1 MRVKI
6 AAGKANAILTLNL
19 SLISTF
25 CVLVAAIVVSEIIE
39 RLSPNMAPPTIEAI
53 ISGIEIPAFSA
64 KPTAIGPTAAIVPTL
79 VPVAIDKKQQM
90 IKSPA
95 VTKFGGIRVK
105 PKFTVESTPPS
116 ALKRPK
122 KLRLKYR

>member
-1 MRVKI
+1 MTVKI
-6 AAGKANAILTLNL
+6 AAGRANAILTLNL

-79 VPVAIDKKQQM
+79 VPVAIDKKQQI
-90 IKSPA
+90 IKRPA

-105 PKFTVESTPPS
+105 PKFTVESTPPICFETTEK
-116 ALKRPK
+116 APAKI
-122 KLRLKYR
+122 